1 MRTNFVTAMS
11 IVCSCME
18 FSSCAQKT
26 TFSIGGKTT
35 EKITIDKNDKI
46 VTRQFNVRNFDG
58 ISTSSVIDIE
68 YVQGPQKVTVTA
80 PEKIMSLLDVSVR
93 NSTLTIG
100 FTKKNL
106 GISSNGHIPLKATVS
121 SPVLKQITS
130 SGSADIFLKG
140 RIQSGTL
147 AVAVSGS
154 GDIKAEDI
162 HAANATFTSSGSGDI
177 DIYSLTGDSMN
188 LDTKGSGDL
197 KIKNVSA
204 KNITANTYGSG
215 DISMKIH
222 CDQTVLKS
230 YGSGDITVSGVCD
243 ETVLTSYG
251 SGDINARNLKSRNL
265 SAKQNG
271 SGDVETR

>member
-1 MRTNFVTAMS
+1 
-11 IVCSCME
+11 
-18 FSSCAQKT
+18 
-26 TFSIGGKTT
+26 
-35 EKITIDKNDKI
+35 
-46 VTRQFNVRNFDG
+46 
-58 ISTSSVIDIE
+58 
-68 YVQGPQKVTVTA
+68 
-80 PEKIMSLLDVSVR
+80 
-93 NSTLTIG
+93 
-100 FTKKNL
+100 
-106 GISSNGHIPLKATVS
+106 
-121 SPVLKQITS
+121 
-130 SGSADIFLKG
+130 
-140 RIQSGTL
+140 
-147 AVAVSGS
+147 
-154 GDIKAEDI
+154 
-162 HAANATFTSSGSGDI
+162 
-177 DIYSLTGDSMN
+177 MN

-197 KIKNVSA
+197 KIKNVLA

>member
-11 IVCSCME
+11 IVLSCMA
-18 FSSCAQKT
+18 FSSCAQTT

-35 EKITIDKNDKI
+35 GTITIDKNDKI

-93 NSTLTIG
+93 NSTLNIG

-188 LDTKGSGDL
+188 LDTKGSGD
-197 KIKNVSA
+197 
-204 KNITANTYGSG
+204 T
-215 DISMKIH
+215 SMKIH

>member
-11 IVCSCME
+11 IVLSCMA
-18 FSSCAQKT
+18 FSSCAQTT

-35 EKITIDKNDKI
+35 GTITIDKNDKI

-58 ISTSSVIDIE
+58 ISISSVIDIE

-93 NSTLTIG
+93 NSTLNIG

-106 GISSNGHIPLKATVS
+106 GISSNGHIPLKATV
-121 SPVLKQITS
+121 S

-177 DIYSLTGDSMN
+177 DIHSLTGDSMN

-197 KIKNVSA
+197 KIKNVLA